1 MLHHPFQNNVII
13 HSHFTQMRKNSVF
26 ALLYYGAFL
35 PSCKAVFH
43 VLILL
48 YDVFLLLITSIDRV
62 YYTNP
67 DNVM

>member
-1 MLHHPFQNNVII
+1 
-13 HSHFTQMRKNSVF
+13 MRKNSVF
-26 ALLYYGAFL
+26 AVLYYGAVL